1 MKVPTYK
8 RQVESVS
15 GAITPRLSAQ
25 VSPKVLGAQAE
36 VLAEAGAV
44 LFKAG
49 TEKLRIH
56 AESQALK
63 ANQAMEI
70 ELRAIADDARTQDI
84 TVYTPADV
92 QQKMQTVYEKY
103 SKGLAID
110 PTTGK
115 AYLRTSNAR
124 QAFQV
129 QGYDSYQ
136 KYLTEYRKTSNKAI
150 AKQAEVNLIAA
161 VDLEI
166 KTAVDTDIPMES
178 RRAALANLMDGQT
191 IMYDHKRQ
199 TQRQRGLLAYS
210 ASSNIFTAEKSAA
223 LIENSIEQIALGTA
237 MSYMGDDSYA
247 EVASDFVDGDLEA
260 RDEVLAFALAELSPI
275 QREALNRKVID
286 YANKNIARLEAEQKE
301 RDDEKKE
308 RLDKQYTQMINIA
321 DENLPQAKAMF
332 EELKDN
338 NYFDTVAKLNGAKK
352 LLGMVD
358 ENDRPT
364 DDMDVIANLYRLA
377 NTKEL
382 TVEAVIRVQDRIP
395 KSYKTFHTLALSMDD
410 DGMRDGGQLI
420 SSAIGYDKFKDVKGI
435 GDKANM
441 FYQRA
446 LNEFTSWRVT
456 PPAPNQP
463 LSGGRG
469 ANYDQIILKA
479 KEISERF
486 GASLKAEV
494 QNQFNKD
501 YNMIV
506 DSIEPVISMLNLPPL
521 PTGTGNRK
529 QEIMSWFQSLPD
541 SVRQQE
547 DVLLAWDMFRKFENE
562 EVR

>member
-36 VLAEAGAV
+36 VIAEAGAL

-49 TEKLRIH
+49 AEKLRIH

-115 AYLRTSNAR
+115 AYLRTSNSR

-166 KTAVDTDIPMES
+166 KNAVDTDNKMEV
-178 RRAALANLMDGQT
+178 RRAAIANLIDT
-191 IMYDHKRQ
+191 SSMYDHKRQ
-199 TQRQRGLLAYS
+199 TMRQRGSLRYS

-275 QREALNRKVID
+275 QREALNRKVMD
-286 YANKNIARLEAEQKE
+286 YANKNIARLEAEQKK
-301 RDDEKKE
+301 RDDEMKE

-321 DENLPQAKAMF
+321 DENPAQAKAMF

-338 NYFDTVAKLNGAKK
+338 NYFEDIPKLNGTKR

-358 ENDRPT
+358 EDDRPT

-377 NTKEL
+377 DTKEL
-382 TVEAVIRVQDRIP
+382 TVDAVIRAQDRIP
-395 KSYKTFHTLALSMDD
+395 KSYKTFYTLALSMDD

-521 PTGTGNRK
+521 PTGTGDRK
-529 QEIMSWFQSLPD
+529 QEIMSWFQSLPN

-547 DVLLAWDMFRKFENE
+547 DVLLAWDIFRKFENE
-562 EVR
+562 DVR

>member
-36 VLAEAGAV
+36 VIAEAGAL

-49 TEKLRIH
+49 AEKLRIH

-115 AYLRTSNAR
+115 AYLRTSNSR

-166 KTAVDTDIPMES
+166 KNAVDTDNKMEV
-178 RRAALANLMDGQT
+178 RRAAIANLIDT
-191 IMYDHKRQ
+191 SSMYDHKRQ
-199 TQRQRGLLAYS
+199 TMRQRGLLRYS

-275 QREALNRKVID
+275 QREALNRKVMD
-286 YANKNIARLEAEQKE
+286 YANKNIARLEAEQKK
-301 RDDEKKE
+301 RDDEMKE

-321 DENLPQAKAMF
+321 DENPAQAKAMF

-338 NYFDTVAKLNGAKK
+338 NYFEDIPKLNGTKR

-358 ENDRPT
+358 EDDRPT

-377 NTKEL
+377 DTKEL
-382 TVEAVIRVQDRIP
+382 TVDAVIRAQDRIP
-395 KSYKTFHTLALSMDD
+395 KSYKTFYTLALSMDD

-521 PTGTGNRK
+521 PTGTGDRK
-529 QEIMSWFQSLPD
+529 QEIMSWFQSLPN

-547 DVLLAWDMFRKFENE
+547 DVLLAWDIFRKFENE
-562 EVR
+562 DVR

>member
-36 VLAEAGAV
+36 VIAEAGAL

-49 TEKLRIH
+49 AEKLRIH
-56 AESQALK
+56 AETQALK

-84 TVYTPADV
+84 TVYTPAEV
-92 QQKMQTVYEKY
+92 QQKMQDVYERY
-103 SKGLAID
+103 SS
-110 PTTGK
+110 GK
-115 AYLRTSNAR
+115 AVDPLTQKSYLRTSNAR

-136 KYLTEYRKTSNKAI
+136 KYMAEYRKASNKAI
-150 AKQAEVNLIAA
+150 AKQAEVNLIAE
-161 VDLEI
+161 VDLQI
-166 KTAVDTDIPMES
+166 KTAVDTDVSMDV
-178 RRAALANLMDGQT
+178 RRAAIANLVDT
-191 IMYDHKRQ
+191 SSMYDHKRQ
-199 TQRQRGLLAYS
+199 TMRQRGLLRYS
-210 ASSNIFTAEKSAA
+210 ASSDIFTAEKSAA

-247 EVASDFVDGDLEA
+247 EVASDFVDGELEA

-275 QREALNRKVID
+275 QREALNRKVMD

-301 RDDEKKE
+301 RDDAKKE

-321 DENLPQAKAMF
+321 DENPAQAKAMF

-338 NYFDTVAKLNGAKK
+338 NYFDTVAKLNGAKR
-352 LLGMVD
+352 LLGEVD

-364 DDMDVIANLYRLA
+364 DDLDIINKLYDLA
-377 NTKEL
+377 STKEL
-382 TVEAVIRVQDRIP
+382 TIDEVYRVANRIP
-395 KSYKTFHTLALSMDD
+395 KSYKKFFDLALTFDD
-410 DGMRDGGQLI
+410 EAMQDGGQLI
-420 SSAIGYDKFKDVKGI
+420 SSAIGYDKYKDVPGI
-435 GDKANM
+435 AQEASV

-446 LNEFTSWRVT
+446 INEFTLWRT
-456 PPAPNQP
+456 TKPEPGQP
-463 LSGGRG
+463 LTGGRG
-469 ANYDQIILKA
+469 ASYDAIIKKA
-479 KEISERF
+479 EEISERF
-486 GASLKAEV
+486 GASLKATI
-494 QNQFNKD
+494 QNQFNKE
-501 YNMIV
+501 YNLMAGTINR
-506 DSIEPVISMLNLPPL
+506 VIAKFNLPPL

-529 QEIMSWFQSLPD
+529 EEIMSWFSSLD
-541 SVRQQE
+541 ATVRQE
-547 DVLLAWDMFRKFENE
+547 DEVLLAWDTFRKFENE